1 MDMSSEKLK
10 RNHLQLINI
19 VRSSHIYI
27 DFEEEFEVFEFEDT
41 TDRKLCVCGG
51 CERESLLIDMHCH

>member
-27 DFEEEFEVFEFEDT
+27 DFEEEFEVYEFEDT
-41 TDRKLCVCGG
+41 TDRKLCVWGG
-51 CERESLLIDMHCH
+51 VRERVC